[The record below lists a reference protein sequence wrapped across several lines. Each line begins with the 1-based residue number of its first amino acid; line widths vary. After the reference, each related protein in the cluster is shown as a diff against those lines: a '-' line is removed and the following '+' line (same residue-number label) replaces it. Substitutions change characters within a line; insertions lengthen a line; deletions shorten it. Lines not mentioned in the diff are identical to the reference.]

1 VVDDGQQAVDLLRG
15 SADRYDIV
23 LMDMQMPVLDGFSAT
38 AILRRELKLRLPV
51 IAMTAGVLASE
62 RDRCVEAGISDFIPK
77 PVVVEEMLAVI
88 ERHLPGG
95 RDTSNAADTHAAR
108 QPQEPGA
115 GVPTTEPLFSMD
127 GLMRVMG
134 KDPKGRQVLFKMVR
148 NALDGGMAPMD
159 QADLALSEG
168 RPTDA
173 AKVLHSLR
181 GAIGVLGAK
190 RLIRATL
197 EAENAITEQRS
208 AELHAHLNEVRN
220 VLQATLAEAD
230 AWLAREEA

>member
-1 VVDDGQQAVDLLRG
+1 
-15 SADRYDIV
+15 
-23 LMDMQMPVLDGFSAT
+23 
-38 AILRRELKLRLPV
+38 
-51 IAMTAGVLASE
+51 
-62 RDRCVEAGISDFIPK
+62 
-77 PVVVEEMLAVI
+77 VVVEEMLAVI
-88 ERHLPGG
+88 ERHLPEG
-95 RDTSNAADTHAAR
+95 RGASSDAAAAGTAP
-108 QPQEPGA
+108 QPKAPEAGA
-115 GVPTTEPLFSMD
+115 PATEPLFSMD